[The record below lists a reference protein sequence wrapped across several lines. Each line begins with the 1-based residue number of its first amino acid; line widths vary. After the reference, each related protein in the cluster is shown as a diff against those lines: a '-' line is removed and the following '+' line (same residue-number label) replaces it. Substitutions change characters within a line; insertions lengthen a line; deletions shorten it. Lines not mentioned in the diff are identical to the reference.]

1 MPDNLVALCF
11 ASICVLIGAVLLYD
25 GVSTSD
31 VTQTARVIAGARVS
45 FTWSDGIVAYYETLG
60 AMEERL
66 QERWQMKW

>member
-31 VTQTARVIAGARVS
+31 ITQTARVIAGAAFLS
-45 FTWSDGIVAYYETLG
+45 LG
-60 AMEERL
+60 LMALWLTMK
-66 QERWQMKW
+66 RWVQWKRDYKNGGR